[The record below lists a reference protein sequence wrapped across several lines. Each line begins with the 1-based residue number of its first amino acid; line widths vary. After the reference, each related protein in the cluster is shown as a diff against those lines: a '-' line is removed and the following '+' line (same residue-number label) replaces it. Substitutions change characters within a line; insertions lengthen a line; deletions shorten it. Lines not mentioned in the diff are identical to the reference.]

1 MDSRRLYHG
10 RMLDQIHSRT
20 SALSA
25 GLTQLHE
32 ACGPSLAQ
40 ISARL
45 TQTLLTEGRILT
57 CGVGQQSALAQ
68 MFASQLNHK
77 LGRERP
83 ALPAYCLNTDAVLM
97 SSIASSSSGSEIYAH
112 QLRAHAQ
119 PQDLLV
125 ILCATGSES
134 ACLKALS
141 AAHDREIGCI
151 VISDEDGGQ
160 LSALINHEDQELRLP
175 ARDAGELLPLQLV
188 CITLLSELI
197 EHQLFG

>member
-1 MDSRRLYHG
+1 
-10 RMLDQIHSRT
+10 MLEHIYQRT
-20 SALSA
+20 NALTS
-25 GLTQLHE
+25 GLSQLNE

-57 CGVGQQSALAQ
+57 CGVGQHSALAQ
-68 MFASQLNHK
+68 MFASQLNHR
-77 LGRERP
+77 LGRDRP
-83 ALPAYCLNTDAVLM
+83 ALPAYCLNADAVLM
-97 SSIASSSSGSEIYAH
+97 SSIAASSSGSEIYAH

-125 ILCATGSES
+125 ILSSNGAEP

-141 AAHDREIGCI
+141 AAHDRDIGCI
-151 VISDEDGGQ
+151 VIGDEDGGQ

-175 ARDAGELLPLQLV
+175 ASAPAELLPLQLV